1 MKKIL
6 ILIVFNSALLF
17 SDTLAW
23 TGDRF
28 FTNGL
33 QGYALS
39 EPASLLLLGAALFSF
54 SLFWKKVNRKAI
66 DS

>member
-1 MKKIL
+1 MTVL
-6 ILIVFNSALLF
+6 SPVLLF

-23 TGDRF
+23 TGERVF
-28 FTNGL
+28 FNGF

-54 SLFWKKVNRKAI
+54 SLYWKRIARKTQN
-66 DS
+66 SSR